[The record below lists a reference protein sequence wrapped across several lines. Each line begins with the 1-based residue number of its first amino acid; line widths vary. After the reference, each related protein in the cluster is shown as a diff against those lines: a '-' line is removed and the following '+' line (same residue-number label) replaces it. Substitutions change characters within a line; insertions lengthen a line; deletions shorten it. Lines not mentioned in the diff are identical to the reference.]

1 MTTVHKKAV
10 QENDVRSSSA
20 ADVGVAGVPSDARR
34 SYAAPRIEKRRA
46 VSRVT
51 LLSGGGMAMAT
62 GGVFGMM

>member
-1 MTTVHKKAV
+1 MTTVPKKAV
-10 QENDVRSSSA
+10 QENDVNASSA
-20 ADVGVAGVPSDARR
+20 HDVGASPADARR